1 MIRLSERFSARLV
14 EQPESGMGYQIVEA
28 EHITRGKRKG
38 VVYNAEIIVF
48 EDEPR
53 RIITEAQYQELV
65 KAASTET
72 SLIKS
77 IRVIPPQ
84 PTLMKN
90 VSQISEEKPLGKP
103 ATEAEIEET
112 EKDEIFKR
120 FTAYTNDRRITAKR
134 SLLPGTY
141 ATTGE
146 DARHVRTG
154 KEAVERYAL
163 PNPQPAIYR
172 FTIGPEEDT
181 KIKKGIVQPAYGHKG
196 GGVEVMFVDGT
207 TDNTVTGPDTIPG
220 G

>member
-1 MIRLSERFSARLV
+1 MIKLTERFIANLV
-14 EQPESGMGYQIVEA
+14 QQPESGMGYQIVEA
-28 EHITRGKRKG
+28 EYISRGIKKG

-84 PTLMKN
+84 PTLMKSA
-90 VSQISEEKPLGKP
+90 SQISEEKPLGKP
-103 ATEAEIEET
+103 ATEGEIEET
-112 EKDEIFKR
+112 EKGEIFKR
-120 FTAYTNDRRITAKR
+120 FTAYKNDRRITAR
-134 SLLPGTY
+134 GSLLRGTY
-141 ATTGE
+141 ATTEE
-146 DARHVRTG
+146 DARNVKTG

-163 PNPQPAIYR
+163 PNPKPAIYR
-172 FTIGPEEDT
+172 FTIEPEEDT

-196 GGVEVMFVDGT
+196 GGVEVIFVDGT
-207 TDNTVTGPDTIPG
+207 TDNTVTGPDTIPEG
-220 G
+220 